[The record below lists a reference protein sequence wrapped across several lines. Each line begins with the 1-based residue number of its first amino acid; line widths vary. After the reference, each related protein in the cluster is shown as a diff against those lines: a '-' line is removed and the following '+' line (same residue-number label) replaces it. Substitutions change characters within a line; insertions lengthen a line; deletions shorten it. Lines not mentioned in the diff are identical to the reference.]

1 MKLLHE
7 QYNVLTEKE
16 LLKLNGGYSGSSGG
30 GHSCYGRGS
39 VSYGY
44 SGHSGGSS
52 SGRTSSCGTYK
63 RYSFGR

>member
-7 QYNVLTEKE
+7 QYNVLTENE

-44 SGHSGGSS
+44 SGYSGGSS
-52 SGRTSSCGTYK
+52 SGRASSCGTYK